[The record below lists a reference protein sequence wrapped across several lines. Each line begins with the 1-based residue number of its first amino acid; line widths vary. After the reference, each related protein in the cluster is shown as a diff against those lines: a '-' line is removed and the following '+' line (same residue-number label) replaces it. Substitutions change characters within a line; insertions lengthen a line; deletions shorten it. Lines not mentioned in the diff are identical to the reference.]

1 MNYNDSLWPLS
12 SDYKVTVVPQGDVAR
27 VLKTFAAHQHQPES
41 FNYETELETFARWDY
56 DGKAQVQIEILN
68 PDIRVQNVCI
78 RPRRANIFP
87 KVDPER
93 RMIIFEIDTSD
104 VKHRVLSIEV
114 DGILRPCFLFTE
126 PVQENIP
133 DREGK
138 GVYLVPA
145 SKNDQDI
152 ITQDI
157 FQDFYQKYDILYF
170 ASGIYNMEYLEAVGS
185 HKVWYFEE
193 GAVIRLRRPGEMA
206 AHDHSKIRNG
216 ITVTG
221 EDIRILG
228 RGILDGK
235 ADTDTLPHPLTCNGN
250 VLCIQDAKDVVVEG
264 LIFTHS
270 MGFCLVALRSSDIL
284 FDLIRMAGSQDMTSN
299 DGILIDGSKNAVV
312 RRCFANNH
320 DDSLE
325 VKTHHYTKTSTE
337 NVLFEDCVVWNRG
350 GMCLAAAWESWW
362 DIKNVTWRRISVIH
376 HENYGNGALCV
387 YTGNRGLIDHL
398 LFEDIDVEE
407 TPFGGI
413 AITVEQHPWS
423 YWGRSDVSEILG
435 EPLSTDPN
443 ENWSYIGN
451 LHFKNIEI
459 SHTQGFDSEFY
470 PKPKPPGNGNG
481 HGGRGYKLHVPVPEF
496 SSNQTVVEKSHLVG
510 TITFENIYI
519 HTYRDAQ
526 TFSRFGRGEDHYA
539 GRPIPGHYLT
549 DLTTDNWILWEGVNP
564 QLWELIP
571 GMSPEK
577 VYTPKPDEEEHC
589 ARLKYWEDHVT
600 FLAPEKTK

>member
-1 MNYNDSLWPLS
+1 MDYYQSIWPVS
-12 SDYKVTVVPQGDVAR
+12 EDYRVTVTPQNGKPQD
-27 VLKTFAAHQHQPES
+27 LITFAAHQHQPDT
-41 FNYETELETFARWDY
+41 FNYESELETFARWDF
-56 DGKAQVQIEILN
+56 DGSAHVCIEVLN
-68 PDIRVQNVCI
+68 PNIKVQNVCV
-78 RPRRANIFP
+78 RPRKAEIYPAVNPAQRTVEFDIDTANLKHRILS
-87 KVDPER
+87 V
-93 RMIIFEIDTSD
+93 EID
-104 VKHRVLSIEV
+104 
-114 DGILRPCFLFTE
+114 GIKRPCFLFTE
-126 PVQENIP
+126 PVQNDIP
-133 DREGK
+133 NLNGCS
-138 GVYLVPA
+138 VYRVPA
-145 SKNDQDI
+145 SQNDNDV
-152 ITQDI
+152 ITQET
-157 FQDFYQKYDILYF
+157 FRAFYEAHDTIYF
-170 ASGIYNMEYLEAVGS
+170 ASGVYNMEYLAALGDN
-185 HKVWYFEE
+185 KTWYFEE
-193 GAVIRLRRPGEMA
+193 GAVIRLRRPGEMK

-216 ITVTG
+216 ITITG
-221 EDIRILG
+221 KNVRLLG

-235 ADTDTLPHPLTCNGN
+235 ADTDTLPKPLTCNGN
-250 VLCIQDAKDVVVEG
+250 VLCVQDAENVTVEG

-270 MGFCLVALRSSDIL
+270 MGFCLVSLRSSEVL
-284 FDLIRMAGSQDMTSN
+284 FDLIRMAGSQDLTSN
-299 DGILIDGSKNAVV
+299 DGILVDGSKNVTV

-350 GMCLAAAWESWW
+350 GMCLAAAWENWW

-387 YTGNRGLIDHL
+387 YTGNRGLIDNL

-423 YWGRSDVSEILG
+423 YWGRSDVAEILG
-435 EPLSTDPN
+435 ETLSDKPN
-443 ENWSYIGN
+443 DNWSYIGN

-459 SHTQGFDSEFY
+459 GHTQGFDSEFY

-496 SSNQTVVEKSHLVG
+496 SSNQTSVDRSHLVG
-510 TITFENIYI
+510 TITFENVYI

-571 GMSPEK
+571 GMTPEM
-577 VYTPKPDEEEHC
+577 VYTPKPDMAEHK
-589 ARLKYWEDHVT
+589 ARLEFWEKHVR
-600 FLAPEKTK
+600 FLAPPQK